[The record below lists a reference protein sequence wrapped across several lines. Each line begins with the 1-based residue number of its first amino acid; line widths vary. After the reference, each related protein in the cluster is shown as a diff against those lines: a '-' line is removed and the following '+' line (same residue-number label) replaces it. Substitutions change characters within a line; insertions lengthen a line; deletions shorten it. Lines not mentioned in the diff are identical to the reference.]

1 MLSQLKLSVINMEK
15 SIKFHQ
21 RTTVLYVTVHDWFA
35 ESFVYLEI
43 ISRDSEAV
51 KKMRSESRR
60 SFFTMKLVVILLS
73 ALALTWACPNQV
85 SVTGI

>member
-1 MLSQLKLSVINMEK
+1 MLSPRKLSVINMEK

-43 ISRDSEAV
+43 IVEIAG
-51 KKMRSESRR
+51 
-60 SFFTMKLVVILLS
+60 LLKRCDLNPDDHS
-73 ALALTWACPNQV
+73 SQ
-85 SVTGI
+85 